1 MYSNGGLQLLEIP
14 ALIKSICCWAR
25 IKITL
30 KLHDKIFKQLQVQ
43 NKILE
48 SEFNFLEFIFGFLK
62 IIKKYHEKNL
72 SLLHQFYLIRNF
84 LAWEHNLV

>member
-1 MYSNGGLQLLEIP
+1 M
-14 ALIKSICCWAR
+14 
-25 IKITL
+25 IKIAL

-48 SEFNFLEFIFGFLK
+48 IELNFLEFIFGFFK
-62 IIKKYHEKNL
+62 WIKKYHEKNL

-84 LAWEHNLV
+84 AGLRTQPCIEHHFHTCKTFDVD